1 MSEEK
6 YKEWVDKAFQYIVK
20 VHDRVNQ
27 LEYVN
32 VGSTQYITKID
43 GDIELVFLGHDAHE
57 GRGVGE
63 ELDITN
69 AKERFYKGNGDPKY
83 WRECPE
89 WKIWNNMERA
99 LRRVGF
105 TEIMDNDYISD
116 EILKKTIVTNALFFT
131 YANDS
136 EKALAKKLNTLLGP
150 DIVNECM
157 KRTGELIFEV
167 IKPKMVICSSCSMVF
182 EPLIKNYNA
191 GIKYEVISL
200 KGTSRRV
207 MRCKHN
213 DVTVLG
219 IPHTS
224 YPVPLSVAAFV
235 RDSYLGNDIGY
246 MISNNASHSN
256 RVFVDNKTRIKPDRL
271 KNIIIEDSFKKSVR
285 KEVWTDNKSFII
297 SPHFVVRVSST
308 QKGYVIIRDS
318 QFDPKNNY
326 SKRTINNHESIV
338 KYLETKGYGNAGA
351 TSLGE
356 KPFRKYEKWKKGP
369 QFVVLSILKEIDELG
384 PELEEIYN
392 KKEI

>member
-32 VGSTQYITKID
+32 VGSTQYIPKID

-207 MRCKHN
+207 MRCKHKG
-213 DVTVLG
+213 VTVLG

-224 YPVPLSVAAFV
+224 YPVSQAVAAFV
-235 RDSYLGNDIGY
+235 RDSYLGKDIGY
-246 MISNNASHSN
+246 SMSNLATIPNGFASYKTSFNVKHVIDLVTSSQDFKLDKIEN
-256 RVFVDNKTRIKPDRL
+256 STERYSLSDNLILTITKTG
-271 KNIIIEDSFKKSVR
+271 
-285 KEVWTDNKSFII
+285 
-297 SPHFVVRVSST
+297 
-308 QKGYVIIRDS
+308 KGYLAIRHKTFNGKI
-318 QFDPKNNY
+318 QYPN
-326 SKRTINNHESIV
+326 SKYDFTERYRN
-338 KYLETKGYGNAGA
+338 
-351 TSLGE
+351 
-356 KPFRKYEKWKKGP
+356 
-369 QFVVLSILKEIDELG
+369 ILKEKGWNCDTPVWLGTKLIKDYGRKDDEIVTKIVSEINDIV
-384 PELEEIYN
+384 ELVN
-392 KKEI
+392 KDY

>member
-1 MSEEK
+1 MSEEE
-6 YKEWVDKAFQYIVK
+6 YKKWVDEAFQYIEEVY
-20 VHDRVNQ
+20 DRVNQ
-27 LEYVN
+27 LKNVN
-32 VGSTQYITKID
+32 VGSTQYIPKID
-43 GDIELVFLGHDAHE
+43 GEIELVFLGHDAHE
-57 GRGVGE
+57 GRGE
-63 ELDITN
+63 NDKLDITF
-69 AKERFYKGNGDPKY
+69 AKERFYKGNGDPRY
-83 WRECPE
+83 WRKCPE

-99 LRRVGF
+99 LWRAGF
-105 TEIMDNDYISD
+105 TEIMENGLISE
-116 EILKKTIVTNALFFT
+116 EILNKTIVTNALLFT
-131 YANDS
+131 CGGYAK
-136 EKALAKKLNTLLGP
+136 ELNTRLKQ
-150 DIVNECM
+150 DIVNDCM
-157 KRTGELIFEV
+157 KLAGKLIFDV
-167 IKPKMVICSSCSMVF
+167 IKPRMVICSSCPLVF
-182 EPLIKNYNA
+182 EPLIKNYHA
-191 GIKYEVISL
+191 DIRYEVFSL

-207 MRCKHN
+207 MRCTHK

-224 YPVPLSVAAFV
+224 YPVPLPVAAFV

-356 KPFRKYEKWKKGP
+356 KPFRKYAEWKQGP
-369 QFVVLSILKEIDELG
+369 QHVVLSILREIEELG
-384 PELEEIYN
+384 TELEDLYN